1 MDPAGKKADELT
13 ALDWIAAG
21 LDIVVGLSLLTIT
34 FAVTPAFVS
43 MFEDFGADLPGITV
57 FVTRSWYPIASGFL
71 VLILT
76 GSGLFSPMPL
86 KTRRALL
93 VAAFFIGLVL
103 GGIYLWG
110 MYAPIFDLAGA
121 IQE

>member
-1 MDPAGKKADELT
+1 MEPTKPAPSELS

-21 LDIVVGLSLLTIT
+21 LDIILGLALLAAT
-34 FAVTPAFVS
+34 FLVSPAFLS
-43 MFEDFGADLPGITV
+43 MYEDFGGRLPGMTV

-76 GSGLFSPMPL
+76 GAGLFSPTPL

-103 GGIYLWG
+103 AAIYLWG
-110 MYAPIFDLAGA
+110 LYAPVFELAGA